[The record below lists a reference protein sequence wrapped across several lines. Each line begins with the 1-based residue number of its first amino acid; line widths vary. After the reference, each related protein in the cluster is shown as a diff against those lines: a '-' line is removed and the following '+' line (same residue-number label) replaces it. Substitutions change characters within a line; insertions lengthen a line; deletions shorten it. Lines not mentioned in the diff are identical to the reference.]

1 MEHIGGE
8 PGISAYYY
16 CSANRTLLRGKR
28 LRPLTYAVFPVRSYL
43 QTGGAI
49 FILILIIIHYNQNK
63 VNVLNIQN
71 SSHFYIFCTYT
82 AFFGELLCGCYQGYF
97 ASGKKKKRDKN
108 LSRSCFTSYFHWLL
122 SASSPH
128 RSHRARG
135 QKGGQ
140 PAFLLFPLCR

>member
-1 MEHIGGE
+1 MDHIGGE

-28 LRPLTYAVFPVRSYL
+28 LRSLTYAFFPVRSSSE
-43 QTGGAI
+43 TGGAI

-82 AFFGELLCGCYQGYF
+82 AFSGELLCGCSQGDT
-97 ASGKKKKRDKN
+97 ASANKKDLIRITALDITAA
-108 LSRSCFTSYFHWLL
+108 RTPFRRPHEHTYLL
-122 SASSPH
+122 
-128 RSHRARG
+128 
-135 QKGGQ
+135 
-140 PAFLLFPLCR
+140 LLTK